1 MVKKLGAVILAAGL
15 ARRMGRQKLLLQL
28 NGKPLLAHVLDVAG
42 RFAWADCIAVI
53 GQPQQALAQLCEQYH
68 VKWAVNPFPWQ
79 GQASSIRLALEQLAP
94 ELDGV
99 LFFMGD
105 QPFISEPFIQA
116 IVEKF
121 SPDENMK
128 TIVVPQY
135 QGENG
140 SPVLFG
146 SAWRKSLSA
155 LQGDEGGR
163 AILRANTGQV
173 VYLDWP
179 KRQVFADA
187 DTWTAYQTMLDGK

>member
-15 ARRMGRQKLLLQL
+15 ARRMGRQKLLLPL
-28 NGKPLLAHVLDVAG
+28 NGKPLLAHVLEVAG
-42 RFAWADCIAVI
+42 GFDWADCIAVI
-53 GQPQQALAQLCEQYH
+53 GQPPQALAQLCEQYH
-68 VKWAVNPFPWQ
+68 VKWTVNPFPWQ
-79 GQASSIRLALEQLAP
+79 GQASSIRLALQQLAP
-94 ELDGV
+94 DLAGV

-121 SPDENMK
+121 SLSKNMK
-128 TIVVPQY
+128 AIVVPQY
-135 QGENG
+135 QGQNG

-146 SAWRKSLSA
+146 AAWRKSLGV

-163 AILRANTGQV
+163 TILRANTGQV

-179 KRQVFADA
+179 EGRVFADA
-187 DTWTAYQTMLDGK
+187 DTWTAYQTMLGGR